1 MSDPGEA
8 AKKGKVMTEQERW
21 EEMKAM
27 FAGLSNQVAG
37 VSKDIVEV
45 NKDLGLEIQKS
56 RQETQ
61 DLRARMDYNDKNFD
75 TRVTAVLTNLGFG
88 AAGSQPPTGSGQD
101 GGPSPSGDSSVTTYA
116 SCAASIPSPAAAED
130 PYWLCRRS

>member
-61 DLRARMDYNDKNFD
+61 DLRERMDYNDKHFD

-88 AAGSQPPTGSGQD
+88 AAGSQPTGSGQD